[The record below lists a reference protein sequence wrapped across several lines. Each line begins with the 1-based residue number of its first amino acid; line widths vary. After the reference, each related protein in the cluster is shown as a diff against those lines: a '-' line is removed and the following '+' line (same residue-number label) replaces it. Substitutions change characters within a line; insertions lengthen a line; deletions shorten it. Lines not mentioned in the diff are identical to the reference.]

1 MADHTPDD
9 IGVGNNR
16 SAETLGALVHND
28 NGDLFGLTNNHVIGR
43 CNNTRQGLP
52 ILAPGVM
59 DVMENVRSPFTIG
72 LHHSVLTLRQ
82 GEPTAI
88 DHKENTDAAL
98 LEILDPNAVSSMQG
112 ELYDTP
118 DQYAD
123 PEPEMEVEKVG
134 RTTGFQQGIIE
145 SEIVGPWPLTYKTV
159 TYHSPDEVVNFVG
172 TVFFEPV
179 FLIRGASGP
188 FSQPGNSGSLV
199 TTISGQARRAVGLI
213 FAGRGNDASYML
225 PIRPI
230 LERFDV
236 SLISRH
242 GAD

>member
-1 MADHTPDD
+1 VGVSPYYIMDGLYTCGSS

-16 SAETLGALVHND
+16 SAGTLGSLVHD
-28 NGDLFGLTNNHVIGR
+28 ESGQLFGLTNNHVTGG

-59 DVMENVRSPFTIG
+59 DVMENIRSPFTIG

-98 LEILDPNAVSSMQG
+98 LEILNPNAVSSMQG
-112 ELYDTP
+112 DLYDTP
-118 DQYAD
+118 DKHAD

-159 TYHSPDEVVNFVG
+159 TYHSPDEVANFVG
-172 TVFFEPV
+172 TVFF
-179 FLIRGASGP
+179 
-188 FSQPGNSGSLV
+188 
-199 TTISGQARRAVGLI
+199 
-213 FAGRGNDASYML
+213 
-225 PIRPI
+225 
-230 LERFDV
+230 
-236 SLISRH
+236 
-242 GAD
+242 